1 MRRSVSTVLMLGLLA
16 APASAQ
22 SLRDRVTNLF
32 TFGNC
37 GDALCLEVNAE
48 IHGQHYNPAVV
59 QGEDNMLAFLGNAIT
74 SAIGNVPFAAAASGT
89 AFTFEGGVP
98 TAIQISPGP
107 VFADRAQTLGRGNV
121 FFGAS
126 VSGISFDNIRGVPLS
141 DLEFRFSHQNV
152 GDAALGNP
160 AFENDVIE
168 VETEM
173 TLDLLIGTVIA
184 AYGLGD
190 RIDVGVAVPIV
201 RASLSGTSTAQFDYW
216 NPSSPHQF
224 GTEEN
229 PQAQATTSSEG
240 SVVGIG
246 DVGAR
251 LKVMLYENA
260 TLGVT
265 AIGDVRLPTG
275 SEDDFLGTGTT
286 TVRAI
291 GVVSGRFGA
300 FTPHVN
306 VGALLTS
313 ADYLNNR
320 LLLTAGFDQLLSES
334 VTLAL
339 DLVSNFQVGDAKL
352 TVPDRVIFTAPSVR
366 TLDLTNIP
374 RQVDDLMDGS
384 VGVKISAGGFRL
396 VGNAL
401 VPLTDGGMRPNVMWT
416 LGLER
421 TF

>member
-16 APASAQ
+16 SPASAQ
-22 SLRDRVTNLF
+22 SMRERVTNLF
-32 TFGNC
+32 TFGSC
-37 GDALCLEVNAE
+37 GDPLCLEVNAE
-48 IHGQHYNPAVV
+48 IHGQHYNPSVV
-59 QGEDNMLAFLGNAIT
+59 QGEGNMLAFLGNAIT
-74 SAIGNVPFAAAASGT
+74 SAIGNVPFAAATSGT
-89 AFTFEGGVP
+89 AFTFEGGIP
-98 TAIQISPGP
+98 TPIQISPGP
-107 VFADRAQTLGRGNV
+107 VFGDRAQTLGRGNV
-121 FFGAS
+121 YFGAS

-152 GDAALGNP
+152 GDQALGNP

-168 VETEM
+168 VATDM
-173 TLDLLIGTVIA
+173 SLDLLVGTVIA

-190 RIDVGVAVPIV
+190 RIDVGVALPIV

-216 NPSSPHQF
+216 NASSPHEF
-224 GTEEN
+224 GTEDN

-240 SVVGIG
+240 SVVGVG
-246 DVGAR
+246 DIGAR
-251 LKVMLYENA
+251 LKVLLFENA
-260 TLGVT
+260 SLGIS

-291 GVVSGRFGA
+291 GVVSGRFGD

-320 LLLTAGFDQLLSES
+320 MLVTAGFDHLLSES

-339 DLVSNFQVGDAKL
+339 DLVSNFQMGDAKL
-352 TVPDRVIFTAPSVR
+352 TVPDRVVFTAPTVR

-374 RQVDDLMDGS
+374 RQIDDLMDGS
-384 VGVKISAGGFRL
+384 VGVKIAAGGFRI
-396 VGNAL
+396 VANAL
-401 VPLTDGGMRPNVMWT
+401 VPLTDGGMRPNLMWT
-416 LGLER
+416 VGLER